1 MKVKTH
7 EEMAI
12 ELLEEHLKTRPRDG
26 SVEYALGFL
35 KKSDTALREIR
46 ALRRWA
52 KKKATVPFGQDGMS
66 SKQVFEF
73 DLLEW
78 AKTRERKLKGGK
90 L

>member
-1 MKVKTH
+1 MTMTICKHPPGHHTGRLC
-7 EEMAI
+7 ETAA
-12 ELLEEHLKTRPRDG
+12 LK
-26 SVEYALGFL
+26 
-35 KKSDTALREIR
+35 EIR